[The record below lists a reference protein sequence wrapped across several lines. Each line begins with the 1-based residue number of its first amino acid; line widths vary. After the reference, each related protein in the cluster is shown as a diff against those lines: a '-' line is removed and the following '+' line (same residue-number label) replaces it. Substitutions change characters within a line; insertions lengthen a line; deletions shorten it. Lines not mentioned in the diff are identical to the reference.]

1 MPEFMGLID
10 GTRASAPNLEPALRE
25 WLRGMPVVEASY
37 HRARRRL
44 IEVFER
50 EYIQWLMSRAGER
63 LSRAARVAGVDRTTL
78 YRMMERRGLRRAS
91 PAEAEASAL

>member
-1 MPEFMGLID
+1 MPDFMGLVE
-10 GTRASAPNLEPALRE
+10 GARPSAANLEPALRE
-25 WLRGMPVVEASY
+25 WLRGMPLVEASY

-50 EYIQWLMSRAGER
+50 EYIQWLMGRAGER

-78 YRMMERRGLRRAS
+78 YRMMERRGLRRTS
-91 PAEAEASAL
+91 TAEAEAGVV